1 MIVGSLGDIVF
12 EVSDKVLQSFEKLN
26 FSGSANI
33 SIHSIRLRKG
43 KPEFVG
49 TDPEKASMSIRVSK
63 LLGADPD
70 DMIEKIRTY
79 MSSAKILRL
88 QLGKKTFGSYRWLI
102 NEYKVIHEDHDRFGN
117 LIDASISLTL
127 IEYPKE

>member
-12 EVSDKVLQSFEKLN
+12 EVSEEIMQSIEKLDL
-26 FSGSANI
+26 SGSANI

-49 TDPEKASMSIRVSK
+49 TDPEKITMSIRVSK

-70 DMIEKIRTY
+70 AMIEKIRTY

-88 QLGKKTFGSYRWLI
+88 QMGKKTIGGYRWLI
-102 NEYKVIHEDHDRFGN
+102 NEYKVTHKDYDRFGN
-117 LIDASISLTL
+117 MIDASVSLTL